1 MRSGKGIMRWGE
13 PIPQVRTRNLVL
25 YPLSFL
31 PKAVRLDSS
40 VIKGCLSVD
49 NVLTNSMQIT
59 NRGNINIYSV
69 IVDKVESDMVLGRFV
84 KLKKDNIE
92 KLRKNQPTQ
101 KIEEIL
107 EVTGIDEYIEANSYF
122 VWNLI
127 NNLMLAEYNPES
139 LNVLTRN
146 SSKVLAYTLSRCN
159 AYNSNISLEPFLS
172 QEFIQEIIQNKGS
185 VYKYRLLFKD
195 INKKYL
201 ESQGMTADLIWK
213 MAKIDGFDLSLGINI
228 AVSQT
233 LTDGFYQELKVIADR
248 IRGKAKK
255 YVVYTDEGNFDLIGD
270 KYIYYNR
277 TVSLKDTI
285 AEYRKEIY
293 DNIRTELQS
302 RTESLE
308 SIRRIEA
315 QKQQTLP
322 D

>member
-1 MRSGKGIMRWGE
+1 MLWGE

-31 PKAVRLDSS
+31 PKAVRVDSR
-40 VIKGCLSVD
+40 VIKGCMSVD
-49 NVLTNSMQIT
+49 NVLTNSMSIT
-59 NRGNINIYSV
+59 NRGNINIYSI
-69 IVDKVESDMVLGRFV
+69 IVDAVETDMVMGRFV

-92 KLRKNQPTQ
+92 KLRKNHPTQ

-107 EVTGIDEYIEANSYF
+107 EVTGIDEYIEANAYF
-122 VWNLI
+122 VWNLA

-139 LNVLTRN
+139 LNVLTGN
-146 SSKVLAYTLSRCN
+146 SSRVLAYTLRRCN
-159 AYNSNISLEPFLS
+159 AHNSNISLEPFLS
-172 QEFIQEIIQNKGS
+172 QEFIREIIQNKGS

-213 MAKIDGFDLSLGINI
+213 MAKIDGLDLSLGINI

-233 LTDGFYQELKVIADR
+233 LTDGFYQELKTIADR
-248 IRGKAKK
+248 IKGKAKK

-285 AEYRKEIY
+285 TEYRKEIY
-293 DNIRTELQS
+293 DNILTELQS

-315 QKQQTLP
+315 QKQQILP